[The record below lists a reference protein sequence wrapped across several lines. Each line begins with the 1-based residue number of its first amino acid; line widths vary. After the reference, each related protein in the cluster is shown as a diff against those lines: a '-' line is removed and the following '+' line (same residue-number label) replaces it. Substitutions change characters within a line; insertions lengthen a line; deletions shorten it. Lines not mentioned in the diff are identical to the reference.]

1 MSAVQFFAG
10 IDVSKETLDVC
21 VLPTGEAFT
30 VSNDPAG
37 IDELLTR
44 LRPMAP
50 ERVVMEATGG
60 YETEAAATLFLD
72 SFAVCVVNPL
82 QVRNFARADGQFAKT
97 DRIDAGVIA
106 KFGQRMVPALRTMPD
121 AELRGMDALVTRRRQ
136 LLQMTTAEKNRMG
149 TAARSL
155 RPRIQAHIDWIKQ
168 EIAGIEQELEDAI
181 KASPVWQEKVV
192 LYTSVPGIGVT
203 TARSLVAELPE
214 LGLLCAK
221 KIAALVGAAPYPRDS
236 GTFRG
241 QRRIR
246 GGRASVRCALYMATL
261 SAIRWNPAIKAMYE
275 RLKARG
281 KPFKVAM
288 IACLRKLLVI
298 LNTMARTSTPWNPAF
313 ATTA

>member
-1 MSAVQFFAG
+1 LSAVQFFAG
-10 IDVSKETLDVC
+10 IDVSKDTLDVC

-30 VSNDPAG
+30 VSNDTAG

-60 YETEAAATLFLD
+60 YETEAAATLFLG

-121 AELRGMDALVTRRRQ
+121 AELRGIDALVTRRRQ

-149 TAARSL
+149 TAARPL
-155 RPRIQAHIDWIKQ
+155 RPRIQAHIDWMVQ
-168 EIAGIEQELEDAI
+168 EIAGIEQELADAI
-181 KASPVWQEKVV
+181 KASPVWQQKVV

-203 TARSLVAELPE
+203 TAHALVAELPE

-221 KIAALVGAAPYPRDS
+221 KISALVGAAPYPRDS

-281 KPFKVAM
+281 KPFKVSM

-298 LNTMARTSTPWNPAF
+298 LNTMARTNTAWNPAF
-313 ATTA
+313 SATV